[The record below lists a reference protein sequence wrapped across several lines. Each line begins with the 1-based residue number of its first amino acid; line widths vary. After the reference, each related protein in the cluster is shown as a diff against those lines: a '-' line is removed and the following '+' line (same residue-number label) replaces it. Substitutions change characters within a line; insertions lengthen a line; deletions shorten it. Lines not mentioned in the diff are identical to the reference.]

1 MSRKVT
7 YIGMG
12 LLLGGLISWTAANWS
27 CLLLLKWAI
36 TSGILA
42 ETSGYNWFDFFD
54 WQQLLLTIWV
64 ITSVVVSF
72 LGFII
77 ALIGTRRH

>member
-27 CLLLLKWAI
+27 CLLHLKWAI

-42 ETSGYNWFDFFD
+42 ETLGHNWFHFSEL
-54 WQQLLLTIWV
+54 QQLQLTLWV
-64 ITSVVVSF
+64 IVSVIVSF
-72 LGFII
+72 IGLII
-77 ALIGTRRH
+77 SFIGTRRH